1 MVWERAEVLNPQD
14 RSLGSNGGGARPHTP
29 EHGPPAELGEKVP
42 RRQGQTRGPGRNA
55 NAPNLRAPV
64 RSATRVIPAA
74 HQPIGRRAEKG
85 CSPPQGGAQPDKA
98 GTDRGRASELN
109 AFRRTPP
116 RLPANPRIMSV
127 GLPTGSKLGQRT
139 VRDNRAQPSAC
150 GGRCGP
156 PGSSKL
162 ILI

>member
-1 MVWERAEVLNPQD
+1 MPELVPLKPKCRMPKYIMTVAAGHRQAGFHLSLLGVAEKHDVLNPQD
-14 RSLGSNGGGARPHTP
+14 RSLGSNGGGARPLTP

-42 RRQGQTRGPGRNA
+42 RRQGQTRGPGRRA

-74 HQPIGRRAEKG
+74 HQPSGRRAEKG

-116 RLPANPRIMSV
+116 AVS
-127 GLPTGSKLGQRT
+127 
-139 VRDNRAQPSAC
+139 
-150 GGRCGP
+150 
-156 PGSSKL
+156 
-162 ILI
+162 

>member
-1 MVWERAEVLNPQD
+1 MAAAHAPSPQSTARLPSPGERAQ
-14 RSLGSNGGGARPHTP
+14 RH
-29 EHGPPAELGEKVP
+29 
-42 RRQGQTRGPGRNA
+42 QGQTRGPGRRA
-55 NAPNLRAPV
+55 NAPSLRAPV
-64 RSATRVIPAA
+64 LSATRVLPAA
-74 HQPIGRRAEKG
+74 NQPSGSYAEKG
-85 CSPPQGGAQPDKA
+85 CSPPPGGAQPDKA

-116 RLPANPRIMSV
+116 RLSANPRIMSV
-127 GLPTGSKLGQRT
+127 GLPTGSKLGQPT

-162 ILI
+162 I